1 MAISQREL
9 GVPPQ
14 NAAIDWN
21 KKYFNF
27 LKKMKGCANGRENI
41 KGY

>member
-1 MAISQREL
+1 MALSQRKL

-14 NAAIDWN
+14 NSAIDWN
-21 KKYFNF
+21 KKYFN